1 MFASV
6 FVANFFLETATQ
18 RIVKKIFSSR
28 NRRCWFCTLLST
40 NSIAIFFYLVIFD
53 TIIVKTYFLYNVTL
67 CFTIYHFPF
76 RIYTFIEKSGNMTKK
91 NETYNCLEKIFNL
104 KFLKIL
110 YCLSFFVSLNFP
122 TSCRENHFSNGLANI
137 YSIISYNNIDPVT
150 ACSRYFTTSQQFSN
164 SRKSMDVETKL

>member
-1 MFASV
+1 MFAPV

-104 KFLKIL
+104 KFLKTL
-110 YCLSFFVSLNFP
+110 VLSIVFRLVKFSDELQRKPFFKRTCEYLF
-122 TSCRENHFSNGLANI
+122 
-137 YSIISYNNIDPVT
+137 NNIV
-150 ACSRYFTTSQQFSN
+150 Q
-164 SRKSMDVETKL
+164 

>member
-1 MFASV
+1 MFAPV
-6 FVANFFLETATQ
+6 FVVNFFLETATQ

-104 KFLKIL
+104 KFLKTL
-110 YCLSFFVSLNFP
+110 VLSIVFRLVKFSDELQRKPFFN
-122 TSCRENHFSNGLANI
+122 RLANI